1 MEEEKNIIPQEGP
14 ELIKDAD
21 GDIVWI
27 PSQKDLENIRKLVAL
42 RYTISKIAI
51 ALQVPEEEFRRHM
64 ASPSDPVYI
73 SYHEGKIESE
83 IEDRKKVYD
92 LAKAGEQW
100 AVIQIEK
107 WERDQRKEEYGL

>member
-1 MEEEKNIIPQEGP
+1 MEEEKSIIKQEGP
-14 ELIKDAD
+14 ELILSAD
-21 GDIVWI
+21 GETVWV
-27 PSQKDLENIRKLVAL
+27 PSQQDLENIRKLVAL

-51 ALQVPEEEFRRHM
+51 TLQVPEEEFRRHM
-64 ASPSDPVYI
+64 ANPKSPVYI

-83 IEDRKKVYD
+83 IEYRKKVYE